1 MLALD
6 EFVLWV
12 NADTPYK
19 TATDYINAVKKE
31 PGKFKMGGTGSKQE
45 DQIIT
50 AEIEQNT
57 GAKFTYVPYKGGG
70 EVAVQLVGKHVDST
84 VNNPIEAVAQW
95 RAGTL
100 RPLCVFDA
108 QRMPYKEKVTKDM
121 SWNDIPTCKESGLPV
136 EYTMLRGIFMPAGV
150 PKEAV
155 DFYVDLLKKVRATPD
170 WKTFSEQAA
179 FNQTFM
185 TGPEYVKWVTD
196 AEAKHR
202 QLMEKAGFLASK

>member
-1 MLALD
+1 
-6 EFVLWV
+6 
-12 NADTPYK
+12 
-19 TATDYINAVKKE
+19 
-31 PGKFKMGGTGSKQE
+31 
-45 DQIIT
+45 
-50 AEIEQNT
+50 
-57 GAKFTYVPYKGGG
+57 
-70 EVAVQLVGKHVDST
+70 
-84 VNNPIEAVAQW
+84 
-95 RAGTL
+95 
-100 RPLCVFDA
+100 
-108 QRMPYKEKVTKDM
+108 M